1 VEAVWDGERF
11 ARFGSRAC
19 LYNGWTRASSPAD
32 FEGKIFGRMKFDAII
47 IGAGAAG
54 LFCAVEAGKRGRK
67 VLVVEH
73 NAEVGRKIII
83 SGGGRCNFTNVYTKP
98 ENFISQNPHFCKSAL
113 ARFTPEDFVRLVKK
127 HKIEFYEK
135 KLGQLF
141 CRESSRL
148 IVGMLLTE
156 CARAKVEI
164 RTNCTVKNV
173 SKNDLFEIETNQ
185 GVFKSETLVIAT
197 GGLSFPKIGA
207 TDFGYKIARQFDLKI
222 VGTKPSLVPLVFANG
237 KNFSRLAGVSVDSV
251 VSTGKSSFRENILFT
266 HRGLSGP
273 AILQISNYWQREKP
287 VSIDLMPS
295 ENAFELLEKNHSSKQ
310 NLDNFLSR
318 FLPNRFAEIFTNGQF
333 TNKPLNQFNKTEIE
347 QIAEKLNNWQVK
359 FGETEGFHKAEVTLG
374 GVDTGELSSQ
384 TLEAKKVSGLYFIG
398 EVVDV
403 TGWLGGYNFQWAWAS
418 AFAAG
423 QTL

>member
-1 VEAVWDGERF
+1 
-11 ARFGSRAC
+11 
-19 LYNGWTRASSPAD
+19 
-32 FEGKIFGRMKFDAII
+32 MKFDVIV

-54 LFCAVEAGKRGRK
+54 LFCAIEAGKRGRK
-67 VLVVEH
+67 VLIVEH
-73 NAEVGRKIII
+73 NAQVARKIII

-98 ENFISQNPHFCKSAL
+98 ENFVSRNPHFCKSAL
-113 ARFTPEDFVRLVKK
+113 ARYTPDDFIELVKK
-127 HKIEFYEK
+127 HKIQFYEK

-148 IVGMLLTE
+148 IVEMLLTE

-164 RTNCTVKNV
+164 RTNCSVKSV
-173 SKNDLFEIETNQ
+173 SKDNLFEIETSQ
-185 GVFKSETLVIAT
+185 GIFKSERLVIAT

-207 TDFGYKIARQFDLKI
+207 TDFGYKIARQFGLKI
-222 VGTKPSLVPLVFANG
+222 VETKPSLVPLVFADG

-251 VSTGKSSFRENILFT
+251 VSSGKSSFRENILFT

-273 AILQISNYWQREKP
+273 AILQISNYWQKETS
-287 VSIDLMPS
+287 VSINLLPQ
-295 ENAFELLEKNHSSKQ
+295 ENALELLEKNHSSRQ

-318 FLPNRFAEIFTNGQF
+318 FLPNRFVEIFAAQQF
-333 TNKPLNQFNKTEIE
+333 TNKPLNQLNKKEIE
-347 QIAEKLNNWQVK
+347 QIAEKLNDWQVL
-359 FGETEGFHKAEVTLG
+359 FGETEGYHKAEVTRG
-374 GVDTGELSSQ
+374 GIDTSELSSQ
-384 TLEAKKVSGLYFIG
+384 TMEAKKVSGLYFIG

-423 QTL
+423 QAL